1 MLQGMVKELTATEA
15 HLSNGDV
22 LPYGMAVWST
32 GVGPTTF
39 TTGLPFAKTAKG
51 RIAIDGQMR
60 VLQHIDPDRVKESEP
75 HKPSDVS
82 NQTRDAL
89 CWHVTQLAMCTGIS
103 TDTIQGGSNTLAGNL
118 WVTILPTFL
127 LGLSLGQL
135 FYLLEYT

>member
-60 VLQHIDPDRVKESEP
+60 VLQHIDPDRVRESEP

-82 NQTRDAL
+82 NHTCNAL
-89 CWHVTQLAMCTGIS
+89 CWHIKQLAMCACIP
-103 TDTIQGGSNTLAGNL
+103 TDTVQGGSNTLAGNL
-118 WVTILPTFL
+118 WVTIMPTSL